1 MELVWTKELSVGNAS
16 IDSDHQ
22 ALIDMTNCIMREIGL
37 ANGGALSRA
46 FKTLENWLPAHF
58 ANEER
63 IARAVHFPSDQS
75 DKAHQY
81 SLMELQHIRSELVSK
96 NGIWSEDAVKH
107 FCLFMQNWAI
117 EHITKMDM
125 QMKPALLAHAYNFR
139 PD

>member
-16 IDSDHQ
+16 IDSDHKE
-22 ALIDMTNCIMREIGL
+22 LIDMTNRIMREIEL
-37 ANGGALSRA
+37 ANGGALSQA
-46 FKTLENWLPAHF
+46 FKTLENWLPFHF
-58 ANEER
+58 ANEEK
-63 IARAVHFPSDQS
+63 IVRAVHFPFTQA

-81 SLMELQHIRSELVSK
+81 SLMELQHIRGELVSK

-107 FCLFMQNWAI
+107 FCLFMQNWAL

-125 QMKPALLAHAYNFR
+125 QMKPALQAHAYDFQ